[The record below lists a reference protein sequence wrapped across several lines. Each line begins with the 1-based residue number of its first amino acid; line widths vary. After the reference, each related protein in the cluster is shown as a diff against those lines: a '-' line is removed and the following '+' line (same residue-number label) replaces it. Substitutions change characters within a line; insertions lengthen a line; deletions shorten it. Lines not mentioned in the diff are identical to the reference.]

1 MTESEL
7 EDEQTPDD
15 LFRTAVLVEG
25 GLGAV
30 AILLGYLLGPSAR
43 MLVPSGEQLA
53 AIAGGIGLG
62 IVATIPL
69 LLFMSVLRRIKHPA
83 IDKLDELS
91 DHPMIE
97 LMLKLGPIELLIISL
112 CAGVGEELLFR
123 GWLMPFLADLFSG
136 INSNGIHS
144 PDLASVSLLPTDPTV
159 ARPWWGFGGFAS
171 SVAINGGD
179 WSIASL
185 VDWWS
190 SRIGMPMTMAWLVSS
205 ILFGFV
211 HPMTKLY
218 IFVTGLMGFYF
229 GALLLL
235 SGNLL
240 IPIVAHALYD
250 AVQLWSASVETHETE
265 VASDSAI

>member
-1 MTESEL
+1 MTDSEL
-7 EDEQTPDD
+7 EEEQTPDD

-25 GLGAV
+25 GLGAI
-30 AILLGYLLGPSAR
+30 ALLLGYLVGPSAR
-43 MLVPSGEQLA
+43 ALIPSAEQVA
-53 AIAGGIGLG
+53 TIAGGVGLG
-62 IVATIPL
+62 VLATIPL

-123 GWLMPFLADLFSG
+123 GWLLPFLGDLF
-136 INSNGIHS
+136 NGHFTS
-144 PDLASVSLLPTDPTV
+144 DVASISLLPSDPTV
-159 ARPWWGFGGFAS
+159 ERPWWAFGGFAS
-171 SVAINGGD
+171 AMAFDSGSWTIPE
-179 WSIASL
+179 L

-190 SRIGMPMTMAWLVSS
+190 NHVGWPMTTAWIVSS
-205 ILFGFV
+205 VVFGFV

-218 IFVTGLMGFYF
+218 IFVTGMMGLYF
-229 GALLLL
+229 GALMLL

-240 IPIVAHALYD
+240 IPMIAHALYD
-250 AVQLWSASVETHETE
+250 AIQLWSASAEAKQTE
-265 VASDSAI
+265 LASKSAI